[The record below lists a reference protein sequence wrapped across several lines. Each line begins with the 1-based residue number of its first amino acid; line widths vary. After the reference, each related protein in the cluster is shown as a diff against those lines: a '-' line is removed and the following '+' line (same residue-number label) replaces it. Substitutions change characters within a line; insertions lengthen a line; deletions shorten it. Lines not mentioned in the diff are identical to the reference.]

1 MIVSSI
7 FDPAVIATF
16 LVSATIFGSWFTF
29 WYKTNLAR
37 TERERAYVCTLLSS
51 SITSTCSI
59 PLVYTLLTNGGDLT
73 EILAYRTWTVI
84 ATTFFMT
91 FLITDLVVGSIFYR
105 SKIELLT
112 GWIHHI
118 TYLGTLTWA
127 IHNQYT
133 AVFIMMCS
141 LELPTFILALGS
153 VRSQLRRD
161 YVFAS
166 TFLVTRILFHAYA
179 IKCAWVMK
187 PYGPVVTALSAFFP
201 VHCFWFYGKWKV
213 LNDIQGGRGAISY
226 VRHDLGFIKQQIR
239 LAAKR
244 KQEALANKQA
254 QRKRSKQASQHIQP
268 SVISTTIKTTIK
280 KTSVSRSS
288 KATANNTTSSYLS
301 SPTPSFHQS
310 PPVSVH

>member
-7 FDPAVIATF
+7 LDPAVISTF
-16 LVSATIFGSWFTF
+16 LVSATLFGSWFTF

-51 SITSTCSI
+51 SITSTCSV

-73 EILAYRTWTVI
+73 EILAYRTWTVV

-91 FLITDLVVGSIFYR
+91 FLITDLVIGVVFYR

-187 PYGPVVTALSAFFP
+187 PYGPVVIALSAFFP
-201 VHCFWFYGKWKV
+201 VHCFWFY
-213 LNDIQGGRGAISY
+213 
-226 VRHDLGFIKQQIR
+226 GFIKQQIR

-244 KQEALANKQA
+244 KQEALVNKQA
-254 QRKRSKQASQHIQP
+254 QRKRSKHSSQHIQP
-268 SVISTTIKTTIK
+268 SVISTTVKAAIR
-280 KTSVSRSS
+280 KTSVSSRSS
-288 KATANNTTSSYLS
+288 KTTTNTTSAYLS

>member
-201 VHCFWFYGKWKV
+201 VHCFWFYG
-213 LNDIQGGRGAISY
+213 
-226 VRHDLGFIKQQIR
+226 FIKQQIR

>member
-1 MIVSSI
+1 MIISSVI
-7 FDPAVIATF
+7 DSTVIATF
-16 LVSATIFGSWFTF
+16 LISATLFGSWFTF

-91 FLITDLVVGSIFYR
+91 FLITDLVIGVVLYPN
-105 SKIELLT
+105 KIELLT

-118 TYLGTLTWA
+118 TYLGVLTWA
-127 IHNQYT
+127 IHNQFT

-161 YVFAS
+161 YIFAT
-166 TFLVTRILFHAYA
+166 TFLITRILFHAYA
-179 IKCAWVMK
+179 IKCAWFMK
-187 PYGPVVTALSAFFP
+187 PYGPVVIALSAFFP
-201 VHCFWFYGKWKV
+201 VHCFWFY
-213 LNDIQGGRGAISY
+213 
-226 VRHDLGFIKQQIR
+226 GFIKQQIR

-244 KQEALANKQA
+244 KQELLTNKQS
-254 QRKRSKQASQHIQP
+254 QRKRSKQPSLHIQP
-268 SVISTTIKTTIK
+268 NITSITTSSKTTIK
-280 KTSVSRSS
+280 KTSILR
-288 KATANNTTSSYLS
+288 NNTTNNATSKYLS

>member
-7 FDPAVIATF
+7 LDPVVITTF
-16 LVSATIFGSWFTF
+16 LVSATVFGSWFTF
-29 WYKTNLAR
+29 WYKTHLAR

-59 PLVYTLLTNGGDLT
+59 PLVYTLLTNGGDLA

-91 FLITDLVVGSIFYR
+91 FLITDLVVGSIFYS

-201 VHCFWFYGKWKV
+201 VHCFWFYG
-213 LNDIQGGRGAISY
+213 
-226 VRHDLGFIKQQIR
+226 FIKQQIR

-244 KQEALANKQA
+244 KQEALASKQA

-288 KATANNTTSSYLS
+288 KATTNNTTSSYLS

>member
-1 MIVSSI
+1 MLVSSI
-7 FDPAVIATF
+7 LDPAVISTF
-16 LVSATIFGSWFTF
+16 LVSATVFGSWFTF

-91 FLITDLVVGSIFYR
+91 FLITDLVIGSVFYR

-141 LELPTFILALGS
+141 LELPTFVLALGS

-201 VHCFWFYGKWKV
+201 VHCFWFYG
-213 LNDIQGGRGAISY
+213 
-226 VRHDLGFIKQQIR
+226 FIKQQIR
-239 LAAKR
+239 LASKR
-244 KQEALANKQA
+244 KQQALANKQA
-254 QRKRSKQASQHIQP
+254 QRKRSKQVLQHIQP
-268 SVISTTIKTTIK
+268 SVISTTIKTTVK
-280 KTSVSRSS
+280 KTSVSRSN
-288 KATANNTTSSYLS
+288 KAATNNTAPSYLS